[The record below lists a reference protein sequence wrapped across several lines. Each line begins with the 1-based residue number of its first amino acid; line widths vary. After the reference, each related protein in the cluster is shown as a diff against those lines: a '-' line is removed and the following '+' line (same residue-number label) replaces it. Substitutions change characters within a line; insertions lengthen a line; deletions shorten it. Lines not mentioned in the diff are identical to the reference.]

1 MSEILQ
7 FVVEF
12 LKNIF
17 NSTLRKHNQ
26 RHFLSYQ
33 SDGFYLDGIK
43 IIDKK
48 ATIQELIIRYLIN
61 SYIENIYITTSKY
74 VSIHQI
80 VKFLQMNGVKSDD
93 YETQIRKAIWR
104 IRSICYRVSQIEL
117 IESEAWKGYRI
128 KSSIFIGKL

>member
-1 MSEILQ
+1 MNLASFISFYL
-7 FVVEF
+7 
-12 LKNIF
+12 LF
-17 NSTLRKHNQ
+17 NPSVKTVSKVSNTI
-26 RHFLSYQ
+26 
-33 SDGFYLDGIK
+33 LDGIK